1 MIPKMKHIV
10 IAVICIALAFI
21 IFKGCVMVYKSRG
34 VDINHELKSP
44 GIEVEVNK
52 DTIR

>member
-1 MIPKMKHIV
+1 
-10 IAVICIALAFI
+10 
-21 IFKGCVMVYKSRG
+21 MVYKSRG

-52 DTIR
+52 DTIRWLVFGFHFIYGTGYLLRVYFW

>member
-1 MIPKMKHIV
+1 MPKRKHIV
-10 IAVICIALAFI
+10 IAVICIALAFV

-44 GIEVEVNK
+44 GIEIKLET
-52 DTIR
+52 DTIK